1 MNRKHLVLVICAA
14 LVSASSIAPAEKNS
28 FTCTNKYQN
37 SWCESRDTG
46 QRVSPVRATHAPA
59 HADSVTAQCSAQGKD
74 SLKISRARAA
84 GASAKQQLANLHRRH
99 PSAERTTREKR
110 LIEAVYA
117 RHGSPASIRKGI
129 EAQCMAQS
137 NPMRQALLL
146 AALAG
151 RLMPDAQP
159 DAAELEEAD
168 AQR

>member
-1 MNRKHLVLVICAA
+1 MNRKHLVLVICTA

-28 FTCTNKYQN
+28 STCTNKYQN
-37 SWCESRDTG
+37 SWCESRESG
-46 QRVSPVRATHAPA
+46 KRISHVRAAPAQA
-59 HADSVTAQCSAQGKD
+59 HADNVTARCSAQGKD
-74 SLKISRARAA
+74 SLKISRARVA
-84 GASAKQQLANLHRRH
+84 GASSKQQLANLHRRYL
-99 PSAERTTREKR
+99 SAERATREKR

-117 RHGSPASIRKGI
+117 RHGSPTSIRKGI

-151 RLMPDAQP
+151 RLMSDAQS

-168 AQR
+168 TQR

>member
-1 MNRKHLVLVICAA
+1 MNRKHLVLVICTA
-14 LVSASSIAPAEKNS
+14 LVSASSIAPAEKNN

-37 SWCESRDTG
+37 YWCESRASDK
-46 QRVSPVRATHAPA
+46 RVSQTRAAPAQA

-74 SLKISRARAA
+74 SLKISRARVA
-84 GASAKQQLANLHRRH
+84 GASSKQQLANLHRRH
-99 PSAERTTREKR
+99 LSAERATREKR

-117 RHGSPASIRKGI
+117 RQGSPTSIRKGI

-146 AALAG
+146 VALAG
-151 RLMPDAQP
+151 KLMPDAKP